1 MDIEQKLLTME
12 RKAILSTLWVFV
24 LLNMVFRDFHE
35 LVRPGLLEEMMTGIV
50 NGTQVTDELL
60 LLGGIMAEVFI
71 IMVILARVLKAR
83 ANRWANIIVGTIS
96 IMLVVSN
103 NTAPDLDD
111 IFFAAIEVTAL
122 AVIVWYA
129 WTWPTKLEGL
139 HE

>member
-1 MDIEQKLLTME
+1 ME

>member
-50 NGTQVTDELL
+50 NGTQVTDGLL

-71 IMVILARVLKAR
+71 IMVILARVLKVR
-83 ANRWANIIVGTIS
+83 ANRWANIIVGIIS

-111 IFFAAIEVTAL
+111 MFFAAIEVTAL
-122 AVIVWYA
+122 VVIVWYA
-129 WTWPTKLEGL
+129 WTWPKLEGL